1 MDENYKKTKL
11 KIPFGWQET
20 KSDYEK
26 NYSYYVSP
34 SGIIYDLHP
43 ESRQLVSRVDGST
56 IELEEQSMEE
66 IYCEYQELKKTL
78 PDTVLMY
85 GMENELYILGA
96 DGERAAE
103 TLGLPKERIL
113 INGEKVPV
121 CEIPYQHMEIFTSML
136 TDRGWDLVVSEL
148 YVSEQSE
155 RYITKTKG
163 REIPIKSWPAGR
175 IDYLGY
181 SGKVMETIEYTSANF
196 EKEINDSLDC
206 GRPIYITRYTNEEGK
221 SFSKCPYHR
230 EELTPYIENIK
241 RAELYAAREE
251 QLSDEPKKSI
261 RAQLSFYNGA
271 MNQNHAAA
279 SKEKTRKNEERE

>member
-20 KSDYEK
+20 KSYYEK

-34 SGIIYDLHP
+34 SGIIYDLLPDSHK
-43 ESRQLVSRVDGST
+43 LVSRVDGST

-78 PDTVLMY
+78 PDVVLVY

-103 TLGLPKERIL
+103 TLGLAKEIIL

-121 CEIPYQHMEIFTSML
+121 CEIPYQHMEIYTSML

-155 RYITKTKG
+155 RYITKFKG

-175 IDYLGY
+175 IEYIGY
-181 SGKVMETIEYTSANF
+181 KGNVMETIEYTSANL

-206 GRPIYITRYTNEEGK
+206 GRPIYIIRYTNEEGK
-221 SFSKCPYHR
+221 RISNCLYHR
-230 EELTPYIENIK
+230 EELTPYLENMK
-241 RAELYAAREE
+241 RAELCESREK
-251 QLSDEPKKSI
+251 QSSDEPKKSI
-261 RAQLSFYNGA
+261 RAQLSFYNVA
-271 MNQNHAAA
+271 MNQNHTAV